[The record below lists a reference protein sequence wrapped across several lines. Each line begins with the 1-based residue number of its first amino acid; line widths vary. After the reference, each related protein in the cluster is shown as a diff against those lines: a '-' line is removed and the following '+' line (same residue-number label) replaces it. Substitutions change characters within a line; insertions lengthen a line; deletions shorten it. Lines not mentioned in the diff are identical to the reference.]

1 MLGAKLYS
9 TVVLRWFSLPNPRD
23 IENPGWT
30 GAFTALEG
38 REGIPVLTGGAG
50 ALKILFFVDGAGN
63 SQITWNAVNPADKT
77 KHFGVIPS
85 RRIFLYPSLLHIKER
100 KGNHNYFFSFFI
112 VGSLT
117 VE

>member
-77 KHFGVIPS
+77 KNTSELSPADAYF
-85 RRIFLYPSLLHIKER
+85 YTLHC
-100 KGNHNYFFSFFI
+100 F
-112 VGSLT
+112 T
-117 VE
+117 